1 MLGLPTQNLQD
12 IKTDLNRIIKLKPEH
27 ISVYSLILEEGTLLQ
42 QKIEKGELYTPSEI
56 IERKMY
62 WTVKNTLEEAGYKHY
77 EISNYAKP
85 GFESKHNM
93 DCWNQKEYIGFGL
106 AAHSYINNTRYSNTD
121 DFEEYFDWPEN
132 SKIIHEK
139 QNNEDKMKEFMLLG
153 LRKIEG
159 VKISDFKNKF
169 VDNPIYIYRKELE
182 KLDKDE
188 LIEIDINN
196 IRLTNKG
203 IDLANLVWAEFV

>member
-12 IKTDLNRIIKLKPEH
+12 IQTDLNRIIELNPEH

-42 QKIEKGELYTPSEI
+42 QRIEKGELYTPSEV

-106 AAHSYINNTRYSNTD
+106 AAHSYINNIRYSNT
-121 DFEEYFDWPEN
+121 ENLELYCRGRRPRRPEN
-132 SKIIHEK
+132 K
-139 QNNEDKMKEFMLLG
+139 NNP
-153 LRKIEG
+153 R
-159 VKISDFKNKF
+159 N
-169 VDNPIYIYRKELE
+169 
-182 KLDKDE
+182 
-188 LIEIDINN
+188 
-196 IRLTNKG
+196 TN
-203 IDLANLVWAEFV
+203 